1 MRFSE
6 LYEKWRPVRWQTGIR
21 RYHPRVI
28 LNFNEEE
35 KAFLQEVEAFVAEH
49 VAPHTREWEK
59 STFPSDIWQKTAKL
73 GITSCVLPKQF
84 GGRGFSCGTYAEVCR
99 IVAKGDPALA
109 MNVAAINA
117 LCVAHFEL
125 FANDEQRAKWLPG
138 VLSGDIP
145 MGWGLTETD
154 AGSDARRVKTFA
166 TPIEGQPGM
175 FTLNGR
181 KMFITNGGFAKLFV
195 IIARLSETELSAF
208 FVERDQPGIQNLTR
222 IPTVSVSASWTSQ
235 FDLVDAVGSHTPGSF
250 EQVISLLYRGR
261 VGIGAMATG
270 IAEKALEEG
279 IAYSKQRSQFNRR
292 LADMQSVQ
300 NMIAESAMQTEA
312 AKLLVQKAAWMYDQG
327 MPIVKEASY
336 AKLFASEAARDVTN
350 KMLQIHGGRGLTP
363 DFLIEKL
370 WRDAKLT
377 EIGEGASEI
386 QKLVISKAVIG
397 K

>member
-1 MRFSE
+1 MV
-6 LYEKWRPVRWQTGIR
+6 LT
-21 RYHPRVI
+21 
-28 LNFNEEE
+28 FNDEE
-35 KAFLQEVEAFVAEH
+35 KTFLADVERFVEEC
-49 VAPHTREWEK
+49 VAPNTREWEK
-59 STFPSDIWQKTAKL
+59 STFPDDIWTRTAKL

-84 GGRGFSCGTYAEVCR
+84 GGRGFSCATYVELVR
-99 IVAKGDPALA
+99 LIAKGDPALA
-109 MNVAAINA
+109 MNVAAING

-138 VLSGDIP
+138 VLSGEIP
-145 MGWGLTETD
+145 MGWGLTEPD

-166 TPIEGQPGM
+166 TPIPDRPGYYK
-175 FTLNGR
+175 LNGT

-195 IIARLSETELSAF
+195 IIARVSETDLTAF
-208 FVERDQPGIQNLTR
+208 FVERDQPGIQNLIR
-222 IPTVSVSASWTSQ
+222 IPTTSVSASWTSQ
-235 FDLVDAVGSHTPGSF
+235 FDMVDAVGWHTPGTF

-261 VGIGAMATG
+261 IGIGAMAVG

-279 IAYSKQRSQFNRR
+279 VAYSKQRSQFNRR

-300 NMIAESAMQTEA
+300 NMIAESAVQVEA
-312 AKLLVQKAAWMYDQG
+312 AKLLVHKAAWMYDQG
-327 MPIVKEASY
+327 MPVAKEASF
-336 AKLFASEAARDVTN
+336 AKLFGSETARDVTN
-350 KMLQIHGGRGLTP
+350 KMLQIHGGRGLTY
-363 DFLIEKL
+363 DYLIEKL